1 MGCFAAAVV
10 LAMPRFVMVVLAI
23 FTDYLGRAYEG
34 WALPLLGFFIL
45 PTSTLAYAVAQN
57 ETRGLRSWGLALVV
71 FAVLIDAGI
80 WGRGRGVF
88 SRDRS

>member
-1 MGCFAAAVV
+1 
-10 LAMPRFVMVVLAI
+10 MPRFVMVVLAI

-34 WALPLLGFFIL
+34 WALPLLGFFVL

-88 SRDRS
+88 SHDRS